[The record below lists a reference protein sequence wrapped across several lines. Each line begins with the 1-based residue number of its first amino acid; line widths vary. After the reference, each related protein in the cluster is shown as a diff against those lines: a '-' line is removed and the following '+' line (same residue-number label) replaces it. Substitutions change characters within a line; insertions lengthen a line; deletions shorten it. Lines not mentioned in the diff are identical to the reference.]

1 MPDLGRQVKA
11 LGPAFAGAQREGVH
25 ETGLYTPLKR
35 RTSMNT
41 LIGAVPGT
49 VPPLIGWAAAR
60 GNVDPAA
67 LSLFLILFL

>member
-1 MPDLGRQVKA
+1 
-11 LGPAFAGAQREGVH
+11 
-25 ETGLYTPLKR
+25 
-35 RTSMNT
+35 MNT